1 MRQSLWLGSAALMA
15 VLAAPIASALDIS
28 MPSLGIDGTMNNV
41 VTVGAQMRME
51 ERASDL
57 IGKASI
63 NPSVCAGVFQ
73 SCQGLFKDQ
82 TYPADQL
89 RNAPGAPTMRGDD
102 GNLNY
107 DQHQLTQ
114 GGIRL
119 TQDVNLTKGDFGF
132 FARTISF
139 YDAVNDRKKDEFR
152 GLITAENR
160 DRVGT
165 RNDPIA
171 NRYFE
176 QVFGPGEATKLGRT
190 DSTLRRQL
198 VADIQLLEFNFYGKA
213 ALPLTE
219 KELTFKIGRQ
229 TVNWGES
236 TLLVI
241 NSINQAQPVN
251 TNNLYRVGF
260 QLEEVFTPIN
270 MVFASFDPFEGSTFE
285 AFYQLEW
292 QPVEI
297 PAPGS
302 FFSFVD
308 SGTQNL
314 VDYVNLSFGGS
325 ADDRDQVG
333 RFLDNP
339 LSLVTGTTAHI
350 RRAPDREPDGFGQ
363 FGFALKNYFEDFNG
377 GTEVSL
383 YFMNYHSKLPYVSF
397 FSGQASCAR
406 AEGNADGINAANTV
420 DLLKVC
426 PNLPALVV
434 PSANQQFTNDAV
446 GYITANALANPRI
459 LTDLGIGLD
468 DLAALGP
475 LLGGSVDP
483 NATTYDDLVKLDS
496 GPFFFDYPKNIRM
509 CGMSFNTTVGDYSIQ
524 GEVAYRPNLPVQVS
538 VIDVA
543 FAAAQP
549 FLTRCH
555 DLDPTAPG
563 AQTGCA
569 GSQGGGVGFDPAV
582 GGDQRTNY
590 DGSDAVDGCTNGANC
605 DTVNLIHGAAP
616 RSARSFPSFL
626 GPYRGATLGEGFV
639 DENGRSV
646 GGVEIPGYER
656 LQVMQYNL
664 GFTRVLGATD
674 NWIGAD
680 QILAVA
686 EIGATHVLNMPGLD
700 ELQFD
705 APGVYYHASAGADGS
720 GFTLQD
726 PTQPPSATN
735 PYVPNGSQQQ
745 ACSANTQCVAGP
757 DGGRF
762 NPVQANLRNFAT
774 PFSWGYRLVG
784 IFKYESVLPGI
795 SLQPFVIYS
804 EDVHGISPGPAGNF
818 VRGRKSVNFNLE
830 TRYKSDFSF
839 TVGYNWFFGGKEQNL
854 YRDRD
859 NLQVFARYLF

>member
-1 MRQSLWLGSAALMA
+1 MRQSLWLGSAA
-15 VLAAPIASALDIS
+15 VLATFAVVAPPRAMAIDIGIE
-28 MPSLGIDGTMNNV
+28 SLGIDGTLNNV
-41 VTVGAQMRME
+41 VTIGAQMRME
-51 ERASDL
+51 ERATDL
-57 IGKASI
+57 IGKA
-63 NPSVCAGVFQ
+63 NLDPGVCSGAFQ
-73 SCQGLFKDQ
+73 SCQSIFKDQ
-82 TYPADQL
+82 IYPSQRL
-89 RNAPGAPTMRGDD
+89 VTAPGSPSMRGDD

-119 TQDVNLTKGDFGF
+119 TQDINLTRGDFGF

-152 GLITAENR
+152 NLITAENR
-160 DRVGT
+160 DRVGI
-165 RNDPIA
+165 RNDPVS

-176 QVFGPGEATKLGRT
+176 QVFGAGEATKLDRE

-198 VADIQLLEFNFYGKA
+198 VADVQLLEFNFYGKA
-213 ALPLTE
+213 PLPLTD
-219 KELTFKIGRQ
+219 KELSFKIGRQ

-270 MVFASFDPFEGSTFE
+270 MVFASFEPYTNATIE

-308 SGTQNL
+308 VGTQNL
-314 VDYVNLSFGGS
+314 GDYVNLSFGGS
-325 ADDRDQVG
+325 ADDVDKVG
-333 RFLDNP
+333 LFLDNP
-339 LSLVTGTTAHI
+339 LSLVTATTANVT
-350 RRAPDREPDGFGQ
+350 RAPDREPDGFGQ
-363 FGFALKNYFEDFNG
+363 YGFAFKNYFEEFNG
-377 GTEVSL
+377 GTELSF

-397 FSGQASCAR
+397 LTGQPSCAR
-406 AEGNADGINAANTV
+406 AEGNALGINARNTA
-420 DLLKVC
+420 DLLRTC
-426 PNLPALVV
+426 PRLPAFVD
-434 PSANQQFTNDAV
+434 PDANAQFTADAL
-446 GYITANALANPRI
+446 GYITANPAVIA
-459 LTDLGIGLD
+459 DLGIGP
-468 DLAALGP
+468 AALPGLLT
-475 LLGGSVDP
+475 LLGANVDRSGTP
-483 NATTYDDLVKLDS
+483 VTDVVYDDLVKLDS
-496 GPFFFDYPKNIRM
+496 GPFFFDYPKNIKM
-509 CGMSFNTTVGDYSIQ
+509 FGVSFNTTLGDYSIQ

-555 DLDPTAPG
+555 DLEPGTAG
-563 AQTGCA
+563 SQTECA
-569 GSQGGGVGFDPAV
+569 GSQGGGVGFDGTP
-582 GGDQRTNY
+582 GGGRSNY
-590 DGSDAVDGCTNGANC
+590 EGSDAAPDGCTGGTDC
-605 DTVNLIHGAAP
+605 DTVNLILGAAP
-616 RSARSFPSFL
+616 SSARSFPSFL
-626 GPYRGATLGEGFV
+626 VPYRGARLGEGFV
-639 DENGRSV
+639 DENGLAV
-646 GGVEIPGYER
+646 GGIEIPGYER
-656 LQVMQYNL
+656 LQVAQYNL
-664 GFTRVLGATD
+664 GLTRVLGATD

-705 APGVYYHASAGADGS
+705 APGVYFHASAGADGT
-720 GFTLQD
+720 GAD
-726 PTQPPSATN
+726 
-735 PYVPNGSQQQ
+735 GSRQ
-745 ACSANTQCVAGP
+745 ACSTNTQCVAGP
-757 DGGRF
+757 DGLRF
-762 NPVQANLRNFAT
+762 NPSQATLRNFAT

-784 IFKYESVLPGI
+784 IFRYESVLPGI
-795 SLQPFVIYS
+795 SLQPFLIYS
-804 EDVHGISPGPAGNF
+804 EDVDGISPGPAGNF

>member
-1 MRQSLWLGSAALMA
+1 MHRIQWLNRTL
-15 VLAAPIASALDIS
+15 LAAVVAAPFTAQAMSLNIE
-28 MPSLGIDGTMNNV
+28 SLGIDGVLNNNI
-41 VTVGAQMRME
+41 TVGAQLRME
-51 ERASDL
+51 ERATDL
-57 IGKASI
+57 VGKANLDSG
-63 NPSVCAGVFQ
+63 VCAGVFQ

-82 TYPADQL
+82 IYPSQQL
-89 RNAPGAPTMRGDD
+89 FAAPGTPSMRADN

-107 DQHQLTQ
+107 DRHEFTQ

-119 TQDVNLTKGDFGF
+119 TQDLTFTKNGFGF
-132 FARTISF
+132 FARTIAF
-139 YDAVNDRKKDEFR
+139 YDAVNDYKKDR
-152 GLITAENR
+152 YSNLITAENVN
-160 DRVGT
+160 RVGT
-165 RNDPIA
+165 INDPVA

-176 QVFGPGEATKLGRT
+176 RVYGAGEATSIKRS

-198 VADIQLLEFNFYGKA
+198 IADIQLLEFNFFGK
-213 ALPLTE
+213 LPLPGGE
-219 KELTFKIGRQ
+219 KELSFKLGRQ

-251 TNNLYRVGF
+251 ANNLYRVGF

-270 MVFASFDPFEGSTFE
+270 MAFASIDPYEGGTLE

-292 QPVEI
+292 QPLEL

-302 FFSFVD
+302 FMSFAD
-308 SGTQNL
+308 IGTQNL

-325 ADDRDQVG
+325 ADDLDQVG
-333 RFLDNP
+333 FFLDNP

-350 RRAPDREPDGFGQ
+350 SRAPDRTPNGFGQ
-363 FGFALKNYFEDFNG
+363 YGLALKNYFEEFNG

-397 FSGQASCAR
+397 ISGQPSCAR
-406 AEGNADGINAANTV
+406 AEGNPDGINAANTV
-420 DLLKVC
+420 DILKAC
-426 PNLPALVV
+426 PRLPALVD
-434 PSANQQFTNDAV
+434 SRANGVFTQDSL
-446 GYITANALANPRI
+446 GYISSQLLAGNTAI
-459 LTDLGIGLD
+459 LTDLGIGID

-475 LLGGSVDP
+475 LLGASADD
-483 NATTYDDLVKLDS
+483 NRADLDDLVKLDS
-496 GPFFFDYPKNIRM
+496 GPFLLDYPKNIQLY
-509 CGMSFNTTVGDYSIQ
+509 GVSFNTTLGDYSIQ
-524 GEVAYRPNLPVQVS
+524 GEAAFRPNLPVQVS

-555 DLDPTAPG
+555 DADV
-563 AQTGCA
+563 GCA
-569 GSQGGGVGFDPAV
+569 GTQGGGTGFDGSAE
-582 GGDQRTNY
+582 GGRVDY
-590 DGSDAVDGCTNGANC
+590 GGSDAIDGCTAGVNC
-605 DTVNLIHGAAP
+605 DTVNLILGAAP
-616 RSARSFPSFL
+616 SSARSFPSFL
-626 GPYRGATLGEGFV
+626 VPYRGETLGEGF
-639 DENGRSV
+639 GGGA
-646 GGVEIPGYER
+646 GGVYIPGYER

-664 GFTRVLGATD
+664 GLTRVLGATD
-674 NWIGAD
+674 NVIGAD

-700 ELQFD
+700 QLQFD

-720 GFTLQD
+720 GAD
-726 PTQPPSATN
+726 
-735 PYVPNGSQQQ
+735 GSRQ
-745 ACSANTQCVAGP
+745 ACSTNQQCVVGP

-762 NPVQANLRNFAT
+762 NPHQANLRNFAT

-795 SLQPFVIYS
+795 SLQPFLIYS
-804 EDVHGISPGPAGNF
+804 HDVHGISPGPGGNF
-818 VRGRKSVNFNLE
+818 VRGRQSVNFNLE

-839 TVGYNWFFGGKEQNL
+839 TVGYNWFYGGKEQNL

>member
-1 MRQSLWLGSAALMA
+1 MGYSHWVRVAT
-15 VLAAPIASALDIS
+15 LAAIIATPFSAQAIGIS
-28 MPSLGIDGTMNNV
+28 IDSLGIEGNLNNN
-41 VTVGAQMRME
+41 VTVGAQLRME
-51 ERASDL
+51 VQAQDL
-57 IGKASI
+57 IGKANI
-63 NPSVCAGVFQ
+63 EPNACGGIYQ

-82 TYPADQL
+82 IYPAQRL
-89 RNAPGAPTMRGDD
+89 NSLPGAASMRTDN

-107 DQHQLTQ
+107 DKGDLTQ

-119 TQDVNLTKGDFGF
+119 TQDLNLTKGDFGF

-139 YDAVNDRKKDEFR
+139 YDAVNDRKKDR
-152 GLITAENR
+152 YRTLITAENM

-165 RNDPIA
+165 TGANTTA
-171 NRYFE
+171 SNRYFE
-176 QVFGPGEATKLGRT
+176 RVYGPGEETSLSRT

-198 VADIQLLEFNFYGKA
+198 IADIQLLEFNFYGKA
-213 ALPLTE
+213 PLPLTD

-270 MVFASFDPFEGSTFE
+270 MVFASFEPFENSTLE
-285 AFYQLEW
+285 AYYQLEW

-297 PAPGS
+297 PAPSG
-302 FFSFVD
+302 FFGFND
-308 SGTQNL
+308 IGTQNL
-314 VDYVNLSFGGS
+314 GDYVNLSFGGS
-325 ADDRDQVG
+325 ADDKDKTG
-333 RFLDNP
+333 FFLDNP
-339 LSLVTGTTAHI
+339 LSLVTGTTANVT
-350 RRAPDREPDGFGQ
+350 RAPDRTPDGFGQ
-363 FGFALKNYFEDFNG
+363 FGFALKNYFEDLNG
-377 GTEVSL
+377 GTEISL

-397 FSGQASCAR
+397 LTGQPSCAR
-406 AEGNADGINAANTV
+406 AEGNPQGRNSANIVQLLAD
-420 DLLKVC
+420 C
-426 PNLPALVV
+426 PRLPALVDQR
-434 PSANQQFTNDAV
+434 ANQQFTQDAL
-446 GYITANALANPRI
+446 GYITANALTNPRI
-459 LTDLGIGLD
+459 LTDIGLSGLG

-475 LLGGSVDP
+475 LLGGSAD
-483 NATTYDDLVKLDS
+483 NNTADLDDLVKLDS
-496 GPFFFDYPKNIRM
+496 GPFFLEYPKNIQLY
-509 CGMSFNTTVGDYSIQ
+509 GISFNTTVGDYSIQ
-524 GEVAYRPNLPVQVS
+524 GEAAFRPNLPVQVS

-555 DLDPTAPG
+555 DLDPGTAG
-563 AQTGCA
+563 NQTGCA
-569 GSQGGGVGFDPAV
+569 GSQGGGVGFN
-582 GGDQRTNY
+582 GTGDNTTPGRANY
-590 DGSDAVDGCTNGANC
+590 DGSDAIDGCTNGVNC
-605 DTVNLIHGAAP
+605 DTVNLILGAAP
-616 RSARSFPSFL
+616 SSARSFPSFL
-626 GPYRGATLGEGFV
+626 VPYRGATLGEGFL
-639 DENGRSV
+639 DANGKST
-646 GGVEIPGYER
+646 GGVYIPGYER

-686 EIGATHVLNMPGLD
+686 EFGATHVLNMPGLD
-700 ELQFD
+700 QLQFD

-720 GFTLQD
+720 GAD
-726 PTQPPSATN
+726 
-735 PYVPNGSQQQ
+735 GSRQ
-745 ACSANTQCVAGP
+745 ACSTNQQCVAGP

-762 NPVQANLRNFAT
+762 NPVQANLHNFAT

-784 IFKYESVLPGI
+784 IFKYESVAPGI
-795 SLQPFVIYS
+795 SLQPFLIYS
-804 EDVHGISPGPAGNF
+804 EDVDGISPGPAGNF

>member
-1 MRQSLWLGSAALMA
+1 MRYFNGLGIATL
-15 VLAAPIASALDIS
+15 VLLAAAPATGWAIDVGIE
-28 MPSLGIDGTMNNV
+28 SLGIDGTLNNNI
-41 VTVGAQMRME
+41 TVGAALRTEVQ
-51 ERASDL
+51 ATDL
-57 IGKASI
+57 IGKANL
-63 NPSVCAGVFQ
+63 NPGVCSGIFQ
-73 SCQGLFKDQ
+73 SCQGLFKGQ
-82 TYPADQL
+82 TYPAQQL
-89 RNAPGAPTMRGDD
+89 FASPGAPSMRTDD

-107 DQHQLTQ
+107 DQHDLTQ

-119 TQDVNLTKGDFGF
+119 TQDLTLGKDGFGF

-139 YDAVNDRKKDEFR
+139 YDAVNDRKKDTYR
-152 GLITAENR
+152 NLITAEN
-160 DRVGT
+160 DQRVGT
-165 RNDPIA
+165 TGLNTSAP
-171 NRYFE
+171 NRYFAR
-176 QVFGPGEATKLGRT
+176 VYGPGEATEISRT

-198 VADIQLLEFNFYGKA
+198 IADVQLLEFNFFGK
-213 ALPLTE
+213 LPLPGTE
-219 KELTFKIGRQ
+219 KEFSFKLGRQ

-241 NSINQAQPVN
+241 NSVNQAQPVN

-270 MVFASFDPFEGSTFE
+270 MAFASFEPYEGGTLE
-285 AFYQLEW
+285 AFYQFEW

-302 FFSFVD
+302 FMSFAD
-308 SGTQNL
+308 IGTQNL
-314 VDYVNLSFGGS
+314 GNYVNLSFGGS
-325 ADDRDQVG
+325 ADDLDQTG

-350 RRAPDREPDGFGQ
+350 SRAPDRTPDGFGQ
-363 FGFALKNYFEDFNG
+363 FGVALKTYFEEFNN

-397 FSGQASCAR
+397 LSGQPSCAR
-406 AEGNADGINAANTV
+406 AEGNAAGINAANTV
-420 DLLKVC
+420 DILKAC
-426 PNLPALVV
+426 PNLPALVDRR
-434 PSANQQFTNDAV
+434 ANRQFTADSV
-446 GYITANALANPRI
+446 DYITRQIATGNTAI
-459 LTDLGIGLD
+459 LTDLGIGID
-468 DLAALGP
+468 DLGALGP
-475 LLGGSVDP
+475 LLGGSVDD

-496 GPFFFDYPKNIRM
+496 GPFLLDYPKNIQLY
-509 CGMSFNTTVGDYSIQ
+509 GLSFNTTVGDYSIQ
-524 GEVAYRPNLPVQVS
+524 GEAAFRPNLPVQVS

-555 DLDPTAPG
+555 D
-563 AQTGCA
+563 QTVGCA
-569 GSQGGGVGFDPAV
+569 GTQGGGEGFD
-582 GGDQRTNY
+582 GTGTNDNPGRADY
-590 DGSDAVDGCTNGANC
+590 GGSDAIDGCTSGVNC
-605 DTVNLIHGAAP
+605 DTVNLILGAAP
-616 RSARSFPSFL
+616 SSARSFPSFL
-626 GPYRGATLGEGFV
+626 VPYRGETLGEGF
-639 DENGRSV
+639 GGGA
-646 GGVEIPGYER
+646 GGVYIPGYER

-674 NWIGAD
+674 NPIGAD

-686 EIGATHVLNMPGLD
+686 EFGATHVLNQPGLD
-700 ELQFD
+700 ELQLD

-720 GFTLQD
+720 GAD
-726 PTQPPSATN
+726 
-735 PYVPNGSQQQ
+735 GSRQ
-745 ACSANTQCVAGP
+745 ACSTNQQCVVGG

-762 NPVQANLRNFAT
+762 NPHQANLHNFAT

-784 IFKYESVLPGI
+784 IFKYESVAPGI
-795 SLQPFVIYS
+795 SLQPFLIWS
-804 EDVHGISPGPAGNF
+804 HDVDGISPGPAGNF
-818 VRGRKSVNFNLE
+818 VRGRKSVNFNIE

>member
-1 MRQSLWLGSAALMA
+1 MRYYHGLRMAAFAAIAALPSIGFA
-15 VLAAPIASALDIS
+15 IDVGIE
-28 MPSLGIDGTMNNV
+28 SLGLSGTLNNNV
-41 VTVGAQMRME
+41 TIGAQMRTE
-51 ERASDL
+51 ARATDL
-57 IGKASI
+57 IGKANI
-63 NPSVCAGVFQ
+63 EPNVCGGIFQ
-73 SCQGLFKDQ
+73 SCQGLFKGQ
-82 TYPADQL
+82 LYPSQRL
-89 RNAPGAPTMRGDD
+89 SQVPGAPSLRTDN

-107 DQHQLTQ
+107 DQGQLTQ

-119 TQDVNLTKGDFGF
+119 TQDLNFTKGEFGF

-139 YDAVNDRKKDEFR
+139 YDAVNDQKKDQYR
-152 GLITAENR
+152 TLITAENTQ
-160 DRVGT
+160 RVGT
-165 RNDPIA
+165 TGANTTA
-171 NRYFE
+171 SNRYFE
-176 QVFGPGEATKLGRT
+176 RVYGPGEQLELDRT

-198 VADIQLLEFNFYGKA
+198 IADIQLLEFNFYGKA
-213 ALPLTE
+213 PLPLTD
-219 KELTFKIGRQ
+219 KELSFKIGRQ

-270 MVFASFDPFEGSTFE
+270 MAFASFEPYEGGTLE

-308 SGTQNL
+308 IGSQTL

-325 ADDRDQVG
+325 ADDLDKTG
-333 RFLDNP
+333 YFLDNP
-339 LSLVTGTTAHI
+339 LSLVTATTAHI
-350 RRAPDREPDGFGQ
+350 SRAPDRTPDGFGQ
-363 FGFALKNYFEDFNG
+363 FGVALKTYFEDFNN

-397 FSGQASCAR
+397 LSGQPSCAR
-406 AEGNADGINAANTV
+406 AEGNAAGINAANTV
-420 DLLKVC
+420 DILKAC
-426 PNLPALVV
+426 PNLPALVN
-434 PSANQQFTNDAV
+434 PRANQQFTADSVDYISRQV
-446 GYITANALANPRI
+446 GSGNLAI

-468 DLAALGP
+468 DLSALGP
-475 LLGGSVDP
+475 LLGGSV
-483 NATTYDDLVKLDS
+483 NADATSFDDLVKLDS
-496 GPFFFDYPKNIRM
+496 GPFLLDYPKNIQLY
-509 CGMSFNTTVGDYSIQ
+509 GISFNTTVGDYSIQ
-524 GEVAYRPNLPVQVS
+524 GEAAFRPNLPVQVS

-555 DLDPTAPG
+555 DETIN
-563 AQTGCA
+563 CA
-569 GSQGGGVGFDPAV
+569 GTQGGGVGFN
-582 GGDQRTNY
+582 GTGDNTTPGRS
-590 DGSDAVDGCTNGANC
+590 DFAGSDAIDGCDNAAGGNC
-605 DTVNLIHGAAP
+605 DTVNLILGAAP
-616 RSARSFPSFL
+616 SSARSFPSFL
-626 GPYRGATLGEGFV
+626 VPYRGATLGEGFL
-639 DENGRSV
+639 DSNGLST
-646 GGVEIPGYER
+646 GGVYIPGYER

-674 NWIGAD
+674 NPIGAD

-720 GFTLQD
+720 GAD
-726 PTQPPSATN
+726 
-735 PYVPNGSQQQ
+735 GSRQ
-745 ACSANTQCVAGP
+745 ACSSNLQCVVGG

-762 NPVQANLRNFAT
+762 NPHQANLHNFAT

-795 SLQPFVIYS
+795 SLQPFLIWS
-804 EDVHGISPGPAGNF
+804 HDVDGISPGPAGNF
-818 VRGRKSVNFNLE
+818 IRGRKSVNFNLE
-830 TRYKSDFSF
+830 TRYKSDISF

>member
-1 MRQSLWLGSAALMA
+1 MGYSHWVRVATLATVIATPFSAQA
-15 VLAAPIASALDIS
+15 IGIS
-28 MPSLGIDGTMNNV
+28 IESLGIEGNLNNN
-41 VTVGAQMRME
+41 VTVGAQLRTE
-51 ERASDL
+51 VQAQDL
-57 IGKASI
+57 IGKANI
-63 NPSVCAGVFQ
+63 EPNVCGGIYQ
-73 SCQGLFKDQ
+73 SCQGLFKGQ
-82 TYPADQL
+82 IYPAQHL
-89 RNAPGAPTMRGDD
+89 NSTPGAPSMRTDN

-107 DQHQLTQ
+107 DKGDLTQ

-119 TQDVNLTKGDFGF
+119 TQDLNLTKGDFGF

-139 YDAVNDRKKDEFR
+139 YDAVNDRKKDR
-152 GLITAENR
+152 YRSLITADNL

-165 RNDPIA
+165 TGANTTA
-171 NRYFE
+171 SNRYFE
-176 QVFGPGEATKLGRT
+176 RVYGPGEEIGLSRT

-198 VADIQLLEFNFYGKA
+198 IADIQLLEFNFYGKA
-213 ALPLTE
+213 PLPLTD

-270 MVFASFDPFEGSTFE
+270 MVFASFEPFENSTLE
-285 AFYQLEW
+285 AYYQLEW

-302 FFSFVD
+302 FYSFTD
-308 SGTQNL
+308 IGTQNL
-314 VDYVNLSFGGS
+314 GDYVNLSFGGS
-325 ADDRDQVG
+325 ADDKDKVG

-339 LSLVTGTTAHI
+339 LSLVTGTTANI
-350 RRAPDREPDGFGQ
+350 SRLPDRTPNGFGQ
-363 FGFALKNYFEDFNG
+363 FGFALKNYFEDLNG
-377 GTEVSL
+377 GTEISL

-397 FSGQASCAR
+397 LSGQPSCAR
-406 AEGNADGINAANTV
+406 AEGNALGINAANTL
-420 DLLKVC
+420 DLLRTC
-426 PNLPALVV
+426 PNLPALVDRR
-434 PSANQQFTNDAV
+434 ANTQFTLDAV
-446 GYITANALANPRI
+446 GYILGNALTTPI
-459 LTDLGIGLD
+459 LGDLGIALENLG
-468 DLAALGP
+468 ALGP
-475 LLGGSVDP
+475 LLGGSVDD
-483 NATTYDDLVKLDS
+483 NATSYDDLVKLDS
-496 GPFFFDYPKNIRM
+496 GPFMLDYPKNIQLY
-509 CGMSFNTTVGDYSIQ
+509 GVSFNTTVGDFSIQ
-524 GEVAYRPNLPVQVS
+524 GEAAFRPNLPVQIS

-555 DLDPTAPG
+555 DASV
-563 AQTGCA
+563 GCA
-569 GSQGGGVGFDPAV
+569 GSQGGGVGFD
-582 GGDQRTNY
+582 GSGDNTTPGRTNY
-590 DGSDAVDGCTNGANC
+590 GGSDAIDGCTSGVNC
-605 DTVNLIHGAAP
+605 DTVNLILGAAP
-616 RSARSFPSFL
+616 SSARSFPSFL
-626 GPYRGATLGEGFV
+626 VPYRGATLGEGF
-639 DENGRSV
+639 GGGA
-646 GGVEIPGYER
+646 GGVYIPGYER

-686 EIGATHVLNMPGLD
+686 EFGATHVLDMPGLD
-700 ELQFD
+700 QLQFD

-720 GFTLQD
+720 GAD
-726 PTQPPSATN
+726 
-735 PYVPNGSQQQ
+735 GSQQ
-745 ACSANTQCVAGP
+745 ACSTNKQCVVGP

-762 NPVQANLRNFAT
+762 NPVQANLHNFAT

-784 IFKYESVLPGI
+784 IFKYESVAPGI
-795 SLQPFVIYS
+795 SLQPFLIYS
-804 EDVHGISPGPAGNF
+804 EDVDGISPGPAGNF

-859 NLQVFARYLF
+859 TLQVFARYLF

>member
-1 MRQSLWLGSAALMA
+1 MSLKPWLGRVSLAAAAALP
-15 VLAAPIASALDIS
+15 LAAHALSINIE
-28 MPSLGIDGTMNNV
+28 SLGIDGTLNNT

-51 ERASDL
+51 KQSTDL
-57 IGKASI
+57 IGKANI
-63 NPSVCAGVFQ
+63 NPGVCGGIYQ

-82 TYPADQL
+82 IYPSVQL
-89 RNAPGAPTMRGDD
+89 RSAPGAYSMHNDNGD
-102 GNLNY
+102 LNY

-119 TQDVNLTKGDFGF
+119 TQDINFTKGEYGF

-139 YDAVNDRKKDEFR
+139 YDAVNDYKKDEY
-152 GLITAENR
+152 GNLITTENR
-160 DRVGT
+160 NRVGT
-165 RNDPIA
+165 TGDPAA

-176 QVFGPGEATKLGRT
+176 RVYGAGETTKLSRR
-190 DSTLRRQL
+190 DSTLRRQM
-198 VADIQLLEFNFYGKA
+198 VADVQLLEFNFYGKA
-213 ALPLTE
+213 PLPLTD
-219 KELTFKIGRQ
+219 KEMTFKIGRQ

-241 NSINQAQPVN
+241 NSVNQAQPVN
-251 TNNLYRVGF
+251 ANNLNRFGF

-270 MVFASFDPFEGSTFE
+270 MAFASFEPFEGSTIE
-285 AFYQLEW
+285 AYYQFEW

-325 ADDRDQVG
+325 ADDLNKDG
-333 RFLDNP
+333 FFLDNP
-339 LSLVTGTTAHI
+339 LSLVTATTAHI
-350 RRAPDREPDGFGQ
+350 TRAPDREPDGFGQ
-363 FGFALKNYFEDFNG
+363 YGFALKNYFEDFNG
-377 GTEVSL
+377 GTELSFF
-383 YFMNYHSKLPYVSF
+383 FMNYHSKLPYVSF
-397 FSGQASCAR
+397 LSGQPSCAR
-406 AEGNADGINAANTV
+406 REGNSQGLDAANIV
-420 DLLKVC
+420 QLLTVC
-426 PNLPALVV
+426 PRLPALVD
-434 PSANQQFTNDAV
+434 SRANGQFTNDSI
-446 GYITANALANPRI
+446 GYITSQITQGNTRI
-459 LTDLGIGLD
+459 LTDIGISGPA

-475 LLGGSVDP
+475 LLGGSADD
-483 NATTYDDLVKLDS
+483 NRADLDDLVKLDS
-496 GPFFFDYPKNIRM
+496 GPFFFDYPKNIQLY
-509 CGMSFNTTVGDYSIQ
+509 GVSFNTTVGDYSVQ
-524 GEVAYRPNLPVQVS
+524 GEAAFRPNLPVQVS

-555 DLDPTAPG
+555 DADL
-563 AQTGCA
+563 GCA
-569 GSQGGGVGFDPAV
+569 GSQGGGTGFT
-582 GGDQRTNY
+582 GGFEADGVTPSRGDY
-590 DGSDAVDGCTNGANC
+590 AGSDAIDGCTAGVNC
-605 DTVNLIHGAAP
+605 DTVNLILGAAP
-616 RSARSFPSFL
+616 SSARSFPSFL
-626 GPYRGATLGEGFV
+626 VPYRGETLGEGF
-639 DENGRSV
+639 GGGA
-646 GGVEIPGYER
+646 GGVYIAGYER

-686 EIGATHVLNMPGLD
+686 EIGATQVLNMPGLD

-705 APGVYYHASAGADGS
+705 APGVYTHASAGADGS
-720 GFTLQD
+720 GAD
-726 PTQPPSATN
+726 
-735 PYVPNGSQQQ
+735 GSRQ
-745 ACSANTQCVAGP
+745 ACSTNQQCVVGP

-762 NPVQANLRNFAT
+762 NPVQANLHNFAT

-795 SLQPFVIYS
+795 SLQPFLIYS
-804 EDVHGISPGPAGNF
+804 HDMDGISPGPAGNF

-859 NLQVFARYLF
+859 NLQVYARYLF